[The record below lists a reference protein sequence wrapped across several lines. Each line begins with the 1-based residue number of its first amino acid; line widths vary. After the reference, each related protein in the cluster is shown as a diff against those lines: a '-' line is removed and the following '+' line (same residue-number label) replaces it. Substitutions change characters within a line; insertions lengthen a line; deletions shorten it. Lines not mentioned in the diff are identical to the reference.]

1 MKRKECNGSNNIKS
15 LIRNSDEFMNMI
27 LDIIENDNHKS
38 HTSSLVN
45 VSGNNKEII
54 DPITHIF
61 DEGDKI
67 IIVVQLSGIEEENI
81 NLEIDGNDL
90 NITAEGPEKYYYKKI
105 TLRHI
110 PILENISENY
120 HNSIYSIEIK
130 K

>member
-27 LDIIENDNHKS
+27 LDMIENDNHKS

-45 VSGNNKEII
+45 ISENSKEII

-67 IIVVQLSGIEEENI
+67 IIVVELPGIEEENV
-81 NLEIDGNDL
+81 NLEMDGNDL
-90 NITAEGPEKYYYKKI
+90 SITAEGLEKHYYKKI

-110 PILENISENY
+110 PVLENISKNY